1 MINKFKI
8 LDYKQYRRRNN
19 QIYELI
25 VNNAINF
32 QYILNI
38 IHFSL
43 LHVNVN
49 MNKKY
54 RIDFQSGTTVS

>member
-32 QYILNI
+32 QYIFNI

-54 RIDFQSGTTVS
+54 RIDFQSGITVS